1 MATISA
7 ALKMYD
13 GITGPLKSM
22 TKAMNIVINTFESM
36 QAVSSR
42 PVDIAAMQTARSE
55 LANVNSAVILM
66 ESNLQ
71 AAALGQENLNASI
84 RRGRAEAGG
93 LGSKIGQFVK
103 MYAGVRGI
111 QMGVRFVADT
121 ISLQNVQTEAETKL
135 GAIMQQRMGADASQ
149 IQSIKNLTAAQQHLG
164 VVGDEVQLAGAQQLS
179 TFLNSSNALT
189 SLVPAMNNLA
199 VQQNG
204 VNVSSEAM
212 VNIGNMMGKV
222 MQGQVGAL
230 TRVGVTFTE
239 AQEHV
244 LKFGNEQ
251 ERAATLAQV
260 ITDNVSN
267 MNEIMANTPQGKI
280 QAMANTW
287 GDIKE
292 NVGAKLY
299 PAVMRFF
306 TAISTNMPQIEALV
320 MGIAGAFN
328 VVITALNWLINGAGA
343 VVGFFQDNWPII
355 EPIILGVAGALA
367 VYYGWQLAVNAVNL
381 VSMGIHFA
389 IAAAQMAHAAMTGTL
404 SVATAAQISTQNGLN
419 AAIYACPITWIVI
432 AIIALIAVIYA
443 VVGAINHFKGTSISA
458 TGVVGSL
465 FATLG
470 AHIINTFVVPAWN
483 QIAAFVNFF
492 YNVWNDPVAA
502 VKILFLD
509 LANSVIGYVLNMA
522 QAIEEV
528 INNIP
533 GVEVDITSGLD
544 NFRSKIEDMSAKV
557 KSESEWKEIAK
568 TMEYV
573 DYTSAAKAGYEFGS
587 GVEDRV
593 KGADR
598 KSVV

>member
-320 MGIAGAFN
+320 MGVAGAFN
-328 VVITALNWLINGAGA
+328 VVITALSWLINGAGA

-355 EPIILGVAGALA
+355 EPIMWGIIGALM
-367 VYYGWQLAVNAVNL
+367 VYKGVQIL
-381 VSMGIHFA
+381 
-389 IAAAQMAHAAMTGTL
+389 
-404 SVATAAQISTQNGLN
+404 VATATAIQTTAQTMLN
-419 AAIYACPITWIVI
+419 AAMYACPITWIAI
-432 AIIALIAVIYA
+432 AYSFDCCYLC
-443 VVGAINHFKGTSISA
+443 GGR
-458 TGVVGSL
+458 
-465 FATLG
+465 
-470 AHIINTFVVPAWN
+470 
-483 QIAAFVNFF
+483 
-492 YNVWNDPVAA
+492 
-502 VKILFLD
+502 
-509 LANSVIGYVLNMA
+509 GY
-522 QAIEEV
+522 
-528 INNIP
+528 
-533 GVEVDITSGLD
+533 
-544 NFRSKIEDMSAKV
+544 
-557 KSESEWKEIAK
+557 
-568 TMEYV
+568 
-573 DYTSAAKAGYEFGS
+573 
-587 GVEDRV
+587 
-593 KGADR
+593 
-598 KSVV
+598 